1 MCFCKLRAT
10 YFSTCVCSG
19 ASSSSSL
26 KNIKVLCSFS
36 QHQAWIWLPTR
47 GREAFVLTK
56 WDNWS
61 DKTIVSNN
69 ILLPPPSLQSSRIM
83 WPPSSMICS
92 CHRNY
97 VNWSFIM
104 LIEYVANKAFHLQQ
118 LRFHCSNFLWQQ
130 TPWHPIKPFYKL
142 ECHSILH

>member
-10 YFSTCVCSG
+10 YFSTCVCVLELLLLHHS
-19 ASSSSSL
+19 
-26 KNIKVLCSFS
+26 KNQVLCYFS
-36 QHQAWIWLPTR
+36 LRQAQIWLPTR
-47 GREAFVLTK
+47 GKEAFVLTK

-61 DKTIVSNN
+61 DKTIVSNS
-69 ILLPPPSLQSSRIM
+69 ILPPPPLRSSRIIL
-83 WPPSSMICS
+83 PLSSMICS

-142 ECHSILH
+142 ECPNILH